1 MTRTVKWL
9 LSIVLFL
16 LIAVGTAPFYLPAI
30 VAFLWKAPDYLT
42 SVAMLMPLKL
52 EAGEMMPR
60 GGSFEFMTVGQQTVL
75 PLQVKLV
82 GFQSPRGIEPKDVRF
97 TVKQTNGAP
106 AIRFDP
112 ATGTIESL
120 RLGDAI
126 IESQYKYTHQ
136 TTCVMV
142 RETQGYED
150 GNCEELGPGGDGM
163 LPKERGSD
171 APGALWDSVLPYRAA
186 DDLRMGRFVADN
198 RVEIEAPANA
208 LTIAQENVIQMKV
221 SRSTVVRVDCVAEDY
236 SCVAR
241 YNYRD
246 PIAPFTFEQQKDGD
260 ISVRVFPTK
269 LYAVKFSFTVLFAD
283 GGVAHK
289 SLTAK
294 ADFGKTKPR
303 GINMPC
309 GNDSYPNPNLPQRLY
324 APYPGEPPSPTTDLW
339 INACFDGIPS
349 FVVLPANLV
358 TYRVIGG
365 EGEPV
370 IQVDT
375 TTGQV
380 TALRPG
386 QALMEREF
394 RGRKSETCFVVVLP
408 GQPDK
413 NLPNCEQLRKQ
424 L

>member
-1 MTRTVKWL
+1 MNLKFKLL
-9 LSIVLFL
+9 LSTLLFL
-16 LIAVGTAPFYLPAI
+16 LIAVGVAALNFPAT
-30 VAFLWKAPDYLT
+30 VAFAWKVPDYLT
-42 SVAMLMPLKL
+42 SLAMLMPLKL
-52 EAGEMMPR
+52 EAGLMMSR

-75 PLQVKLV
+75 PLQVKLI
-82 GFQSPRGIEPKDVRF
+82 GFHFPHDIEPKDVRF
-97 TVKQTNGAP
+97 TVRQTNGAP

-120 RLGDAI
+120 RLGDAL

-142 RETQGYED
+142 RETEGYED

-171 APGALWDSVLPYRAA
+171 APGALWDSVLPYRSG
-186 DDLRMGRFVADN
+186 DDLRMGRFVADD
-198 RVEIEAPANA
+198 RVQIEAPANA
-208 LTIAQENVIQMKV
+208 LTIGQENVIQMKV
-221 SRSTVVRVDCVAEDY
+221 NGSTVVRVECDAEDN

-241 YNYRD
+241 FNYRD
-246 PIAPFTFEQQKDGD
+246 PIAPFTFERQTDGN
-260 ISVRVFPTK
+260 ISVRVFPTR
-269 LYAVKFSFTVLFAD
+269 LDAVKFSFTVLFAD

-289 SLTAK
+289 SLTTK
-294 ADFGKTKPR
+294 ADFGNTKPR

-324 APYPGEPPSPTTDLW
+324 APYPGEPPSSTTDLW
-339 INACFDGIPS
+339 INACFDGIPG

-375 TTGQV
+375 KTGQV

-394 RGRKSETCFVVVLP
+394 RGLKSETCFVVVSP

-413 NLPNCEQLRKQ
+413 KLPNCEQLRKQ